1 MKENLTNMPELALM
15 DIKLEI
21 KNLIVT
27 TLNMGTVNPAEIL
40 DDVPLLSGE
49 NVITIDSI
57 DVLEVVV
64 AIQKRFNV
72 RMDDQNLVRHIVN
85 TVNTLADF
93 VYAQQ
98 QKNTVCSNP

>member
-1 MKENLTNMPELALM
+1 MSALTLPE
-15 DIKLEI
+15 IKLEI
-21 KNLIVT
+21 KKLIID
-27 TLNMGTVNPAEIL
+27 TLNMGIINPETIR
-40 DDVPLLSGE
+40 DDIPLLSGD

-57 DVLEVVV
+57 DVIEVVI

-85 TVNTLADF
+85 TVDTIAEF

-98 QKNTVCSNP
+98 QKNDIQ

>member
-1 MKENLTNMPELALM
+1 MPLLTLPE
-15 DIKLEI
+15 IKLEI
-21 KNLIVT
+21 KRLIID
-27 TLNMGTVNPAEIL
+27 TLNMGSVNPEEIR
-40 DDVPLLSGE
+40 DDVPLLSGD

-57 DVLEVVV
+57 DVIEVVI

-85 TVNTLADF
+85 TVNTLAEF

-98 QKNTVCSNP
+98 QKNDPS

>member
-1 MKENLTNMPELALM
+1 MSTLTLPE
-15 DIKLEI
+15 IKLEI
-21 KNLIVT
+21 KQLIVD
-27 TLNMGTVNPAEIL
+27 TLNMGTIHPEMIH

-57 DVLEVVV
+57 DVIEVVI

-72 RMDDQNLVRHIVN
+72 RMDDQNLARHIVN
-85 TVNTLADF
+85 TVDTIAEF

-98 QKNTVCSNP
+98 QKNSIN

>member
-1 MKENLTNMPELALM
+1 MSLLTLPE
-15 DIKLEI
+15 IKLEI
-21 KNLIVT
+21 KRLIID
-27 TLNMGTVNPAEIL
+27 TLNMGSVNPEEIR
-40 DDVPLLSGE
+40 DDVPLLSGD

-57 DVLEVVV
+57 DVIEVVV

-85 TVNTLADF
+85 TVNTLAEF

-98 QKNTVCSNP
+98 QKNSLN